1 MKDGLRVL
9 DTKRVCVYLA
19 LHDDILKHMAE
30 FCINRRMSGPWSKA
44 QGLV

>member
-9 DTKRVCVYLA
+9 DTKRVCVYVA

-30 FCINRRMSGPWSKA
+30 FCINRSMSGS
-44 QGLV
+44 LVKGTGF